1 MRKID
6 KKLNSLIPGGAHTY
20 SRGFDQFPDNSPQIL
35 KSGKGV
41 YVFDEKNNKYI
52 DYGMGLRSVILGY
65 ANKEVNKAAIKA
77 IQNGNNLTRPSTVE
91 LDLAK
96 YIVNN
101 FNHVDMVK
109 FCKNSSNAV
118 TGAVKLSR
126 AYNKKN
132 IILRCQDHPFFS
144 FDDWFITSTDL
155 KRGIPSVYSKLTLTF
170 NYNDLE
176 SLKKKIKKYNRQ
188 ISCLVMEASTFE
200 CPMINNERGC
210 CQKLNCTRN
219 YKKNHL
225 LKEIQNLCK
234 ENNIVFIID
243 ETITGFRWHK
253 KGAVEKYNL
262 DPDLVIYGKA
272 IANGF
277 SLAVLGGKKKIMDQA
292 TITKKGMERV
302 FFLSS
307 THGGEMSSLAAAKK
321 TMEII
326 NKTDAIKKIWE
337 HGINLINEVNE
348 ISKNL
353 GIFEN
358 FHLFGLPCSPYV
370 QTNFKNKPDL
380 KLKTIILKNLINHK
394 ILMPWISISSSHN
407 QNHLKYVVSAFKKI
421 LPNLRNDLSNS
432 KKIYKVKNP
441 VKPVFR
447 KFN

>member
-1 MRKID
+1 MREID

-35 KSGKGV
+35 KSGNGS
-41 YVFDEKNNKYI
+41 YVFDDKNNKFL

-65 ANKEVNKAAIKA
+65 SNKEVNEAAVEAIKK
-77 IQNGNNLTRPSTVE
+77 GNNLTRPSTTE
-91 LDLAK
+91 LDLAQ
-96 YIVNN
+96 YIVKN
-101 FNHVDMVK
+101 FKHVEMVK

-132 IILRCQDHPFFS
+132 IVLRCEDHPFFS
-144 FDDWFITSTDL
+144 FDDWFISSTVL
-155 KRGIPSVYSKLTLTF
+155 KRGIPSFYQKLTMTF
-170 NYNDLE
+170 KYNDLNA
-176 SLKKKIKKYNRQ
+176 LKQKIKKNKKQ

-200 CPMINNERGC
+200 CPMINGERGC
-210 CQKLNCTRN
+210 CQKINCVRN

-253 KGAVEKYNL
+253 KGAVEKYDL

-277 SLAVLGGKKKIMDQA
+277 SLSVLGGKRKIMDQA
-292 TITKKGMERV
+292 AITKKGMERV

-321 TMEII
+321 TISII
-326 NKTDAIKKIWE
+326 NKSDAIKKIWT
-337 HGINLINEVNE
+337 HGIGLINEINE

-353 GIFEN
+353 GMLDN
-358 FHLFGLPCSPYV
+358 FNLFGLPCSPYF
-370 QTNFKNKPDL
+370 QTNYQNKPNFGL
-380 KLKTIILKNLINHK
+380 RTIILKELIKNR

-407 QNHLKYVVSAFKKI
+407 QNNLKYVVKTFEKI
-421 LPNLRNDLSNS
+421 LPALRNDIVSS
-432 KKIYKVKNP
+432 KKIFKVKHS